1 MEGIFLAD
9 GETFP
14 SVHDYERPPADWL
27 SLFLEPTFLTRS

>member
-14 SVHDYERPPADWL
+14 SEPDYEPPLAAWL